1 MNKTL
6 LLQMIFVTASCMVTS
21 SAHAQF
27 EATATPVDK
36 LTVAKGFKVEL
47 LYTVP
52 KTEQGSWVNLC
63 TDGKGRI
70 IASDQFGGLYRFPAP
85 AAGQPLQAKDIEKV
99 PAKIR
104 AANGLLWAFD
114 ALYVGVNDYQKQM
127 ESGLYRVTDSNGDD
141 QLDKVEKL
149 RGMTARG
156 DHGIHA
162 VLLAPDGKSIY
173 LITGN
178 NTTPTAVDASRVP
191 LHWGEDHLL
200 PRMPDGRGHNR
211 GRLAPGGIIY
221 KVSPDGKRWENI
233 SSGYR
238 NIFDGGFNKAGDLF
252 TYDADMEYDF
262 NTSWYR
268 PTRVNHVTS
277 GSMWGWRNGTGK
289 RPEFYPDTLP
299 PVINIGPGSPTGVT
313 FGYGSKFPTKY
324 QKAMYL
330 LDWSWGK
337 IHAVHM
343 KPQGSSYVAT
353 KETFITGSP
362 LPVADAIIHP
372 EAIRTVPR
380 DLRREGINRP
390 RQAPNESQRSR
401 PITTQLGEVSSRT
414 RRQGSQD
421 RLAIPRPR
429 RPFRALG
436 SPYGSSASAREKVG
450 QPRLEGKGSRQTGF
464 TPPRLGQGNR
474 Y

>member
-1 MNKTL
+1 MNKSL
-6 LLQMIFVTASCMVTS
+6 FLPVAFFAAACMAASTS
-21 SAHAQF
+21 FAQF

-52 KTEQGSWVNLC
+52 KAEQGSWVNLC
-63 TDGKGRI
+63 VDGKGRI

-85 AAGQPLQAKDIEKV
+85 SVGQPLQAKDIEKV

-114 ALYVGVNDYQKQM
+114 ALYVGVNDYERKM

-149 RGMTARG
+149 RGMTTRG

-178 NTTPTAVDASRVP
+178 NTTPTEADASRVP

-221 KVSPDGKRWENI
+221 KVSPDGKHWENV

-238 NIFDGGFNKAGDLF
+238 NVFDGGFNKAGDLF
-252 TYDADMEYDF
+252 TYDADM
-262 NTSWYR
+262 
-268 PTRVNHVTS
+268 
-277 GSMWGWRNGTGK
+277 
-289 RPEFYPDTLP
+289 
-299 PVINIGPGSPTGVT
+299 
-313 FGYGSKFPTKY
+313 
-324 QKAMYL
+324 
-330 LDWSWGK
+330 
-337 IHAVHM
+337 
-343 KPQGSSYVAT
+343 
-353 KETFITGSP
+353 
-362 LPVADAIIHP
+362 
-372 EAIRTVPR
+372 
-380 DLRREGINRP
+380 
-390 RQAPNESQRSR
+390 
-401 PITTQLGEVSSRT
+401 
-414 RRQGSQD
+414 
-421 RLAIPRPR
+421 
-429 RPFRALG
+429 
-436 SPYGSSASAREKVG
+436 
-450 QPRLEGKGSRQTGF
+450 
-464 TPPRLGQGNR
+464 
-474 Y
+474 